1 MGLSVKTLFLT
12 NVAVLFLSAAT
23 AWYFWRLYRDSAVLL
38 WWALGTA
45 TAALAY
51 IVFGVFSPAPPPA
64 ISVVAATLFIAG
76 CTMVWESMRRFNGR
90 PARKARMVVLVLAF
104 AALLG
109 LAFLLGAD
117 LRERISL
124 FSLAMAAFA
133 ALSAWEILRGSKQ
146 EALLSRLPM
155 ALVLAAMAVGLLVR
169 AGVAWLHPPT
179 PANET
184 FYDAMGDFV
193 PLLNSIGFV
202 CLNIGFVIMM
212 SERLSGRVR
221 RHALTDELTDL
232 PNRRFFLEQGGQF
245 SRRIRKDGSHACI
258 LMMDLDH
265 FSLVN
270 QRFGHGGG
278 DLALVAFARL
288 LREQVPMHLVS
299 RYGGEEFCALLDG
312 VALSEG
318 TRIAEHIRATLAGQ
332 PIDIRGQPL
341 ELTVS
346 IGVAVL
352 SDGDLDAAV
361 RRADEA
367 LYRAKAQGRDQVV
380 FGERNVSEPG
390 GIRSRCSAWPAVSAA
405 LPHPEEHRAASVS
418 KGGQPAL
425 PLPTL
430 RDANALAWLLSG

>member
-64 ISVVAATLFIAG
+64 ISVTAATLFIAG
-76 CTMVWESMRRFNGR
+76 CTMVWESMRRFNGK

-104 AALLG
+104 AAVLG

-133 ALSAWEILRGSKQ
+133 ALSAWEILRGGKQ

-212 SERLSGRVR
+212 SERLSGRFR
-221 RHALTDELTDL
+221 KHALTDELTEL
-232 PNRRFFLEQGGQF
+232 PNRRFFLEQGAQL
-245 SRRIRKDGSHACI
+245 SRRARKEGAKAYI

-265 FSLVN
+265 FSAVN
-270 QRFGHGGG
+270 QRFGHAGG

-288 LREQVPMHLVS
+288 LREQVPPAHLVT
-299 RYGGEEFCALLDG
+299 RYGGEEFCAFLVG
-312 VALSEG
+312 VALSEA
-318 TRIAEHIRATLAGQ
+318 TRIAERIRATLAGQ
-332 PIDIRGQPL
+332 AIDIRGQPL

-346 IGVAVL
+346 IGVATL

-380 FGERNVSEPG
+380 FGERKIPEPG
-390 GIRSRCSAWPAVSAA
+390 GVITSSPAQLGRCRR
-405 LPHPEEHRAASVS
+405 LT
-418 KGGQPAL
+418 
-425 PLPTL
+425 PTEG
-430 RDANALAWLLSG
+430 S